1 MVNVF
6 IPDTLA
12 EALRIRAL
20 HETLV
25 INGGTDV
32 MVKYRRWNG
41 MPPDFPLDVLHIGN
55 LAELKRIE
63 IVEGKLMIGAAVTLF
78 ELLEHP
84 LVPDYI
90 KLPIRR
96 DGFPRHPEYGDTGG
110 KPLQRLLIR

>member
-1 MVNVF
+1 MVNIF

-12 EALRIRAL
+12 EALRIRGQ

-55 LAELKRIE
+55 LAELKRIK
-63 IVEGKLMIGAAVTLF
+63 IVEGKLSDWRNRNAF
-78 ELLEHP
+78 
-84 LVPDYI
+84 
-90 KLPIRR
+90 
-96 DGFPRHPEYGDTGG
+96 
-110 KPLQRLLIR
+110 